1 MTTFLSLAIS
11 DTMFTDGECRRETI
25 TPADVQ
31 AALDAGAQRA
41 LNPSHITTI
50 DLIKRKFGL
59 SLPVPD
65 KAPKIALRPGDT
77 LIVVQANLPR
87 LAEGQVHSDET
98 VAHASIR
105 FSRWTVQDHILND
118 VLASHAGIS
127 CTTGQLVPAD
137 DMPDAQSSEIIAL
150 TQREAA
156 AINAVL
162 FSQQGSPH
170 TNPSSIDLDPAKW
183 SIAER
188 YGVARPGVFVIF

>member
-11 DTMFTDGECRRETI
+11 DMMFTDGECRRETI

-50 DLIKRKFGL
+50 DLIHRKFGL

-98 VAHASIR
+98 VAHASIPL
-105 FSRWTVQDHILND
+105 Q
-118 VLASHAGIS
+118 
-127 CTTGQLVPAD
+127 P
-137 DMPDAQSSEIIAL
+137 
-150 TQREAA
+150 
-156 AINAVL
+156 
-162 FSQQGSPH
+162 
-170 TNPSSIDLDPAKW
+170 LD
-183 SIAER
+183 
-188 YGVARPGVFVIF
+188 RPGPHSQRRFGQSRRNFLDNRPTRSG